1 MRITDNDVFRTY
13 YKDDKGKVIYKALPI
28 EELATIGAYESYQ
41 PYPFKGA
48 GKSIQEHCVGYV
60 LIDKK
65 SRRAY
70 LPSEVTLWT
79 KLFNTLRAYPVYVT
93 LNSGNFGY
101 HYEVAY
107 NEEIIL

>member
-1 MRITDNDVFRTY
+1 MGLTDKDVFRTY
-13 YKDDKGKVIYKALPI
+13 TKDRLGKVVYKALPI

-41 PYPFKGA
+41 PYPFQES
-48 GKSIQEHCVGYV
+48 GKDIQNHCVGYV

-65 SRRAY
+65 SRRTY
-70 LPSEVTLWT
+70 LPSEVTFWT
-79 KLFNTLRAYPVYVT
+79 KLFNNLRAYPVYVT

-107 NEEIIL
+107 NEEIIV